1 MQHQDINDY
10 VKEKF
15 IFVYD
20 RRLLRHL
27 RANNHRY
34 LVEAINPRCM
44 KTYWMFERTSNLEV
58 DIDFFFNKFCQE
70 APLLKWWV
78 VH

>member
-20 RRLLRHL
+20 ITITNKIRGWELFLLL
-27 RANNHRY
+27 
-34 LVEAINPRCM
+34 
-44 KTYWMFERTSNLEV
+44 F
-58 DIDFFFNKFCQE
+58 
-70 APLLKWWV
+70 
-78 VH
+78 

>member
-34 LVEAINPRCM
+34 LVEAINLDVWKLIGCLR
-44 KTYWMFERTSNLEV
+44 ERQ
-58 DIDFFFNKFCQE
+58 I
-70 APLLKWWV
+70 
-78 VH
+78 

>member
-1 MQHQDINDY
+1 MQHQDINEY

-44 KTYWMFERTSNLEV
+44 KTYWMFEGTKNMKNARIKRYNCAKITTS
-58 DIDFFFNKFCQE
+58 
-70 APLLKWWV
+70 LL
-78 VH
+78 

>member
-34 LVEAINPRCM
+34 LVELTPR
-44 KTYWMFERTSNLEV
+44 TLVTSV
-58 DIDFFFNKFCQE
+58 M
-70 APLLKWWV
+70 
-78 VH
+78 

>member
-27 RANNHRY
+27 MVNEKYKLRY
-34 LVEAINPRCM
+34 KPIG
-44 KTYWMFERTSNLEV
+44 
-58 DIDFFFNKFCQE
+58 
-70 APLLKWWV
+70 
-78 VH
+78 

>member
-1 MQHQDINDY
+1 MRGVIMQHQDINDY

-58 DIDFFFNKFCQE
+58 DIDFFFNAQK
-70 APLLKWWV
+70 
-78 VH
+78 

>member
-34 LVEAINPRCM
+34 LVEAINQVDKYEIRVSV
-44 KTYWMFERTSNLEV
+44 SN
-58 DIDFFFNKFCQE
+58 
-70 APLLKWWV
+70 WY
-78 VH
+78 

>member
-1 MQHQDINDY
+1 MQHQDINNY

-20 RRLLRHL
+20 RRLLKHL

-44 KTYWMFERTSNLEV
+44 KTYWMFER
-58 DIDFFFNKFCQE
+58 I
-70 APLLKWWV
+70 
-78 VH
+78 